1 MHPTTY
7 SFGCV
12 IRKRNFC
19 FQKFQ
24 LGETERS
31 LPMAPGQQK
40 QKMAEVIAAVAIMVT
55 NTATTK

>member
-1 MHPTTY
+1 MHPTIPSWVRY
-7 SFGCV
+7 PKGNSFL
-12 IRKRNFC
+12 
-19 FQKFQ
+19 QKFQ